1 MSVRGALFLLFLPPL
16 LAGCVLP
23 RPAAKAAPAAAPGAK
38 LSAEDAKRVER
49 LYYRA
54 VSAYTDNDMAAA
66 RGYLDQISKIHPA
79 YPPALQLREKI
90 RRVSGGKR

>member
-1 MSVRGALFLLFLPPL
+1 MPVRAVLLILFLPL
-16 LAGCVLP
+16 LSAGCVLP
-23 RPAAKAAPAAAPGAK
+23 RPGAKAAPEVR
-38 LSAEDAKRVER
+38 LSAEDSKRVER

-54 VSAYTDNDMAAA
+54 VSAYTDNDMPAAG
-66 RGYLDQISKIHPA
+66 GYLDQISKIHPS